1 MIFTDLVKSIVQF
14 NDPKFRRVLWRGLGL
29 TLALLITTCSLIAI
43 GLNQLLQSLYVVS
56 LIGEASLLGNLLNM
70 GGVLSTFVLS
80 IWLMGPIAS
89 TIISLFL
96 DEVARA
102 VEARHYPHL
111 PEVQGTRL
119 HKQILTTVSFF
130 GVLVLANLGALI
142 LSVFLP
148 VLAPFIFWATNGYL
162 LGREYFQMTSIRRI
176 SQNEAKL
183 LFQRNRGAIWFTGII
198 IAIPL
203 SIPVVGL
210 IIPVLGAAT
219 FTHQFER
226 LQALPSD

>member
-1 MIFTDLVKSIVQF
+1 MIFTDLLKSIVQF
-14 NDPKFRRVLWRGLGL
+14 NDPKFRRVLWL

-43 GLNQLLQSLYVVS
+43 GLNQFLQSPYVVS
-56 LIGEASLLGNLLNM
+56 LIGEASLSRNLLNM

-130 GVLVLANLGALI
+130 GVLILANLGALI
-142 LSVFLP
+142 LSIFLP

-162 LGREYFQMTSIRRI
+162 LGREYFQMASIRRI
-176 SQNEAKL
+176 NQNEAKL
-183 LFQRNRGAIWFTGII
+183 LFQRNRGTIWFTGIL

-203 SIPVVGL
+203 SVPFVGL

-226 LQALPSD
+226 LQELPSD

>member
-1 MIFTDLVKSIVQF
+1 MIFTDLVKAIVQF

>member
-1 MIFTDLVKSIVQF
+1 MIFTDLLKSIVQF
-14 NDPKFRRVLWRGLGL
+14 NDPKFRRVLWRGLWL
-29 TLALLITTCSLIAI
+29 TLALLITTCSLITV
-43 GLNQLLQSLYVVS
+43 GLNQLLQSSFVVS
-56 LIGEASLLGNLLNM
+56 LIGEASLLRNLLNI
-70 GGVLSTFVLS
+70 GGVLSTFILS

-89 TIISLFL
+89 AIISLFL

-111 PEVQGTRL
+111 PEVQGTML
-119 HKQILTTVSFF
+119 HKQILTTVSFY

-142 LSVFLP
+142 LSIFLP

-176 SQNEAKL
+176 SQKKAKL
-183 LFQRNRGAIWFTGII
+183 LFQRNRGAIWFTGIL

-203 SIPVVGL
+203 SIPLVSL

-226 LQALPSD
+226 LRALPSD

>member
-1 MIFTDLVKSIVQF
+1 VIFADLVKSIVQF
-14 NDPKFRRVLWRGLGL
+14 NDPKFRRVLWRGLWL

-43 GLNQLLQSLYVVS
+43 GLNQFLQSPYVVS
-56 LIGEASLLGNLLNM
+56 LIGEASLSRNLLNM

-130 GVLVLANLGALI
+130 GVLILANLGALI
-142 LSVFLP
+142 LSIFLP

-162 LGREYFQMTSIRRI
+162 LGREYFQMASIRRI
-176 SQNEAKL
+176 NQNEAKL
-183 LFQRNRGAIWFTGII
+183 LFQRNRGTIWFTGIL

-203 SIPVVGL
+203 SVPFVGL

-226 LQALPSD
+226 LQELPSD

>member
-1 MIFTDLVKSIVQF
+1 MIFTDLLKSIVQF
-14 NDPKFRRVLWRGLGL
+14 NDPKFRRVLWRGLWL

-43 GLNQLLQSLYVVS
+43 GLNQLLQSPYVVS
-56 LIGEASLLGNLLNM
+56 LIGEASLLRNLLNI
-70 GGVLSTFVLS
+70 GGVLSTFILS

-89 TIISLFL
+89 AIISLFL

-111 PEVQGTRL
+111 PEVQGAML
-119 HKQILTTVSFF
+119 HKQILTTVSFY

-142 LSVFLP
+142 LSIFLP

-176 SQNEAKL
+176 SQKKAKL
-183 LFQRNRGAIWFTGII
+183 LFQRNRGAIWFTGIL

-203 SIPVVGL
+203 SIPLVGL

-226 LQALPSD
+226 LRALPSD

>member
-29 TLALLITTCSLIAI
+29 TLALLITTCCLIAI
-43 GLNQLLQSLYVVS
+43 GLNQLLQSPYVVS
-56 LIGEASLLGNLLNM
+56 LIGEVSLLGNLLNM
-70 GGVLSTFVLS
+70 GGVLSTFVLL